1 MRINNLFFIGL
12 IFLISLASCVS
23 GRKFKNLKKNYENLN
38 YTYTNTAANLNIC
51 KKETS
56 LLLDKKK
63 LLEDQ
68 IEELKNNKNQVIK
81 QLEDLSVITTKQAES
96 IKVSL
101 DNIGNK
107 DNYIQN
113 LQQQISRKD
122 SLNMS
127 LVMNLKSSL
136 AGMSDK
142 DIDIK
147 VEKGVI
153 YIDISDKIL
162 FKSGK
167 YYISETADT
176 LLGRIAKILKSQP
189 DVEFMVEG
197 HTDNAPYSGGIL
209 LDNWDLS
216 VKRATSVVRILQYVY
231 GLNPSNM
238 IAAGRSEYKPIAPN
252 IGEESKSLNRRTRII
267 ILPQLDQFFKIIE
280 PKNK

>member
-1 MRINNLFFIGL
+1 MRINNLFLIGL
-12 IFLISLASCVS
+12 ICLISLASCVS
-23 GRKFKNLKKNYENLN
+23 GRKFKNLKKNYEDLN
-38 YTYTNTAANLNIC
+38 YTYTNTAANLSIC

-56 LLLDKKK
+56 SLLDKKK
-63 LLEDQ
+63 ELEDQ

-101 DNIGNK
+101 DNIGSK

-147 VEKGVI
+147 IEKGVI

-162 FKSGK
+162 FKSGE
-167 YYISETADT
+167 YYISRTADT
-176 LLGRIAKILKSQP
+176 LLGRIARILKSQP

-197 HTDNAPYSGGIL
+197 HTDNAPYSSGIL

-231 GLNPSNM
+231 GLNPANM
-238 IAAGRSEYKPIAPN
+238 VAAGRSEYKPIAPN
-252 IGEESKSLNRRTRII
+252 IGEEEKSLNRRTRII
-267 ILPQLDQFFKIIE
+267 ILPQLDQFFRMLE
-280 PKNK
+280 PKK